1 VTATT
6 ASDAVVLDSSI
17 WLEYLTD
24 DAKADLVA
32 PYLEEQITVLVPV
45 LVVFEVRKVL
55 LTRRSKTLGDIFISE
70 VFKRVIVPLEE
81 MLALKAADLS
91 VIHKLAMADSIIYA
105 TALSHSAPLITFD
118 AHFADLPGVTILS

>member
-1 VTATT
+1 MTATT

-24 DAKADLVA
+24 DARADLVA

-45 LVVFEVRKVL
+45 LVVYEVRKVL

-81 MLALKAADLS
+81 MLALKASDLS
-91 VIHKLAMADSIIYA
+91 VIHRLAMADAIIYA

-118 AHFADLPGVTILS
+118 AHFADLTGVTILS